1 MTTKPTARRF
11 RIRRDEIEA
20 LRPGA
25 TPAAKNPMTP
35 VTGAAPGGTQGATQ
49 GASQGASQGTGV
61 GARPEAAPRGAT
73 PDDGASLLAPH
84 DDGFGAAPYP
94 GSAKAEAARAQAA
107 AAQTAATQTAGTQ
120 PAAVGPQGAI
130 AEIGREGL
138 TGRQL
143 RLARRMA
150 QKHGFQPASDF
161 DAVRLLRAAGID
173 PFRRE
178 SLLELVVPQS
188 RSAPADGAPP
198 EGGIHLP
205 QTVPG
210 EAPTPALPPAPPNPI
225 VERAR
230 EVQEIQRDIVRRRRR
245 RLAML
250 FARLSFFVLLPTL
263 LAGYYYFAVATP
275 LYSTKSSLR
284 IDQSGGPASAGGLGG
299 LFSGTGLATSQDAVG
314 VQDYLASMQA
324 MLRLEEDMGFEGYFS
339 DPAIDPLLRLPADAT
354 NEEAYKLYKRLVSIG
369 YDPTEGVIRLEV
381 KAPAPEV
388 SVAFSER
395 LISYAEEQADSL
407 TQKMRQDQMSGAFD
421 ALQEAEAKMIA
432 AQGRVLDLQEQLG
445 VLDPQSETAALMG
458 QITTF
463 ETQLAE
469 KRLQRDQLLDN
480 SQPNQ
485 ARVSGVEGDIA
496 RLEQLVAD
504 LRSQMTD
511 TTGGARSL
519 ARISGELR
527 MAEVDLETR
536 TMMMQEA
543 LRQVETA
550 RIEANRQVTYLSRI
564 VNPVLPE
571 EASYPRAFENTL
583 LAFLVLSGLYL
594 MASITIS
601 ILREQ
606 V

>member
-11 RIRRDEIEA
+11 RV
-20 LRPGA
+20 RPEDLAAARAGTASAPA
-25 TPAAKNPMTP
+25 TPTPPRAAH
-35 VTGAAPGGTQGATQ
+35 
-49 GASQGASQGTGV
+49 
-61 GARPEAAPRGAT
+61 
-73 PDDGASLLAPH
+73 DDLLAPH
-84 DDGFGAAPYP
+84 DDGFGDAPFP
-94 GSAKAEAARAQAA
+94 GSAKAE
-107 AAQTAATQTAGTQ
+107 TAEKSA
-120 PAAVGPQGAI
+120 QGAI
-130 AEIGREGL
+130 AEIAREGL

-143 RLARRMA
+143 RLARRIA
-150 QKHGFQPASDF
+150 QKNGLQPTSDF

-173 PFRRE
+173 PFRQG
-178 SLLELVVPQS
+178 SLLELVVPPGPQT
-188 RSAPADGAPP
+188 PAEGDG
-198 EGGIHLP
+198 GTHLP

-210 EAPTPALPPAPPNPI
+210 PAPTPALPPNPI

-245 RLAML
+245 RVAML
-250 FARLSFFVLLPTL
+250 FVRLSFFVLLPTI

-275 LYSTKSSLR
+275 LYATNASLR
-284 IDQSGGPASAGGLGG
+284 IDQSGSPASGGGLGG
-299 LFSGTGLATSQDAVG
+299 LLSGTGLATSQDAVG

-324 MLRLEEDMGFEGYFS
+324 MLRLEEDMGFETYFTG
-339 DPAIDPLLRLPADAT
+339 PEIDPLLRLPTDPT
-354 NEEAYKLYKRLVSIG
+354 NEQAYKLYKRLVSIG

-381 KAPAPEV
+381 QSPSPEV

-407 TQKMRQDQMSGAFD
+407 TQKMRQDQMSGAFEALDD
-421 ALQEAEAKMIA
+421 AEGKMMT
-432 AQGRVLDLQEQLG
+432 AQNRVLDLQEQLG
-445 VLDPQSETAALMG
+445 VLDPQSETASLMG
-458 QITTF
+458 QISTF

-469 KRLQRDQLLDN
+469 KQLALQQLLDN
-480 SQPNQ
+480 AQPNA
-485 ARVSGVEGDIA
+485 ARVAGAEGDIA
-496 RLEQLVAD
+496 RLETLIAS

-511 TTGGARSL
+511 ADGGERSL

-564 VNPVLPE
+564 VDPVLPQ

-583 LAFLVLSGLYL
+583 LAFLVLSGIYL
-594 MASITIS
+594 MVSITAS

>member
-1 MTTKPTARRF
+1 MP
-11 RIRRDEIEA
+11 
-20 LRPGA
+20 
-25 TPAAKNPMTP
+25 
-35 VTGAAPGGTQGATQ
+35 QG
-49 GASQGASQGTGV
+49 
-61 GARPEAAPRGAT
+61 
-73 PDDGASLLAPH
+73 DDASLLAPH
-84 DDGFGAAPYP
+84 DDGFGSAPFP
-94 GSAKAEAARAQAA
+94 GSAKAQAA
-107 AAQTAATQTAGTQ
+107 EAGT
-120 PAAVGPQGAI
+120 QGAI
-130 AEIGREGL
+130 AEISREGL

-150 QKHGFQPASDF
+150 QKHGFQPTSDF

-173 PFRRE
+173 PFKRE

-188 RSAPADGAPP
+188 RAAPADAAPP
-198 EGGIHLP
+198 DGGIHLP
-205 QTVPG
+205 QTVPS
-210 EAPTPALPPAPPNPI
+210 EAPPPALPNPI
-225 VERAR
+225 AERAR
-230 EVQEIQRDIVRRRRR
+230 EVQDIQRDIVRRRRR
-245 RLAML
+245 RLLML

-324 MLRLEEDMGFEGYFS
+324 MLRLEEDIGFESHFS
-339 DPAIDPLLRLPADAT
+339 APGIDPLLRLPAEAT
-354 NEEAYKLYKRLVSIG
+354 NEEAYKLYSRLVSIG

-381 KAPAPEV
+381 KAPTPEV

-407 TQKMRQDQMSGAFD
+407 TQKMRQDQMAGAFE
-421 ALQEAEAKMIA
+421 ALQDAETKMIA

-564 VNPVLPE
+564 VNPVMPE

-583 LAFLVLSGLYL
+583 LAFLVLSGIYL

>member
-11 RIRRDEIEA
+11 RV
-20 LRPGA
+20 RPEDL
-25 TPAAKNPMTP
+25 AAARAG
-35 VTGAAPGGTQGATQ
+35 TGAA
-49 GASQGASQGTGV
+49 S
-61 GARPEAAPRGAT
+61 AAPAPGPAA
-73 PDDGASLLAPH
+73 DDSLLAPH
-84 DDGFGAAPYP
+84 DDGFGDAPFP
-94 GSAKAEAARAQAA
+94 GSAKAAA
-107 AAQTAATQTAGTQ
+107 AETSAQS
-120 PAAVGPQGAI
+120 AI
-130 AEIGREGL
+130 AEIAREGL

-143 RLARRMA
+143 RLARRIA
-150 QKHGFQPASDF
+150 QKNGLQPTSDF

-173 PFRRE
+173 PFRQG
-178 SLLELVVPQS
+178 SLLELVVPQGQQ
-188 RSAPADGAPP
+188 APERADGGAQ
-198 EGGIHLP
+198 LP

-210 EAPTPALPPAPPNPI
+210 PAPTPAFPPGPMGAQ
-225 VERAR
+225 AR

-245 RLAML
+245 RVAML
-250 FARLSFFVLLPTL
+250 FVRLSFFVLLPTI

-275 LYSTKSSLR
+275 LYATQASLR
-284 IDQSGGPASAGGLGG
+284 IDQAGGPASRGGLGG
-299 LFSGTGLATSQDAVG
+299 ILSGTGLATSQDAVG

-324 MLRLEEDMGFEGYFS
+324 MLRLEEDMGFETYFTG
-339 DPAIDPLLRLPADAT
+339 PEIDPLLRLPPEPT

-381 KAPAPEV
+381 QAPSPEV

-395 LISYAEEQADSL
+395 LIGYAEEQADSL
-407 TQKMRQDQMSGAFD
+407 TQKMRQDQMAGAFE
-421 ALQEAEAKMIA
+421 ALDDAEAKMVA

-445 VLDPQSETAALMG
+445 VLDPQSETASLMG
-458 QITTF
+458 QISTF

-469 KRLQRDQLLDN
+469 KQLALQQLLDN
-480 SQPNQ
+480 PQPNA
-485 ARVSGVEGDIA
+485 ARVAGAEGDIA
-496 RLEQLVAD
+496 RLEALIAD

-511 TTGGARSL
+511 ANGSERSL

-564 VNPVLPE
+564 VDPVLPQ

-583 LAFLVLSGLYL
+583 LAFLVLSGIYL
-594 MASITIS
+594 MVSITAS
-601 ILREQ
+601 VLREQ